1 MDRQARFREL
11 FESTYQVLSGY
22 GRHRGLAGEDLED
35 LVAATYEVAWRRFDA
50 VPRGDAAVPWLLTVA
65 LNHLRNHRRKLERDR
80 DLLERLPAPTP
91 TADIADRLDP
101 GDYDWR
107 QIRRALDQLSHT
119 DRELVLLVA
128 WDELSPSDAG
138 VVLGISAGAARTRLH
153 RARVRLGDLLGRK
166 ADASAGH
173 GDTDRPREAPAT
185 TVRRQSR

>member
-1 MDRQARFREL
+1 
-11 FESTYQVLSGY
+11 
-22 GRHRGLAGEDLED
+22 
-35 LVAATYEVAWRRFDA
+35 VAWRRFDA

-80 DLLERLPAPTP
+80 DLLERLPAPSP

-101 GDYDWR
+101 GAYDWR
-107 QIRRALDQLSHT
+107 EIRRALDQLSHT

-153 RARVRLGDLLGRK
+153 RARVRLGDLLGPK
-166 ADASAGH
+166 PDASTGH
-173 GDTDRPREAPAT
+173 GDRDRPREASAT

>member
-11 FESTYQVLSGY
+11 FESTYPVLSGY
-22 GRHRGLAGEDLED
+22 GRHRGVAGQDLED
-35 LVAATYEVAWRRFDA
+35 LVSATYEVAWRRFDA

-65 LNHLRNHRRKLERDR
+65 LNHLRNHRRKVQRDR

-91 TADIADRLDP
+91 AADIADRLDP
-101 GDYDWR
+101 GAYDWR
-107 QIRRALDQLSHT
+107 EIRRALDHLSDS

-153 RARVRLGDLLGRK
+153 RARVRLGDLLGR
-166 ADASAGH
+166 DAPAAGGDGDHH
-173 GDTDRPREAPAT
+173 GSQEAPAM